1 VALLLETLLFWI
13 TFCIGWY
20 FWLFFVAR
28 SGTTPAKRMLGLVIV
43 DSKSGRVAPAWQVWL
58 REVVWKTLVPG
69 TAGIAGT
76 SFFDPGIG
84 AALSGVYVLTGLL
97 YPLVAQ
103 NHRTTWDYLSGT
115 EVHRRLSE
123 SLPLSNDDLRQ
134 FDDAL
139 PSRRS
144 FVR

>member
-1 VALLLETLLFWI
+1 VALLLETLLFWL
-13 TFCIGWY
+13 TLCIGWY
-20 FWLFFVAR
+20 VWLVFTSRNSA
-28 SGTTPAKRMLGLVIV
+28 TPAKRMLGLVIV
-43 DSKSGRVAPAWQVWL
+43 DSKSGRAAPAWQVWL

-69 TAGIAGT
+69 TAGIAGAH
-76 SFFDPGIG
+76 FFDAGIG
-84 AALSGVYVLTGLL
+84 AALSGLYVLTGLL

-103 NHRTTWDYLSGT
+103 CHRTTWDYLSGT

-134 FDDAL
+134 IEDAL

-144 FVR
+144 MVR